1 LNFATKENRM
11 STTATTRQH
20 KVVSQAEWLAAREAL
35 LEKEK
40 AFTRERD
47 ALAAE
52 RRALP
57 WVKVEKNYVF
67 DTPSGKKTLAELF
80 DGRSQLLIYHLMF
93 APDWDA
99 ACLGCSYVSDHFD
112 GALQHLANRDVTLV
126 AVSRAPLAK
135 LLPFKQRM
143 GWRFRWY
150 SSFGT
155 DFNRDFHVAFTK
167 DEMAAS
173 KMYYNYKVQSFP
185 MEEGQGLSAFY
196 RVSGSVV
203 TDPAAEKDAAGNI
216 FHTYST
222 YGRGVEPFINAYNLL
237 DLAPKGR
244 DEQDQRPIP
253 MAWVRHHDKYD
264 SDYFAGEPA
273 TAASRTSTSSASPRS
288 NAHDCC
294 ARHS

>member
-1 LNFATKENRM
+1 M

-20 KVVSQAEWLAAREAL
+20 RVVSQEEWLAAREAL
-35 LEKEK
+35 LAKEK
-40 AFTRERD
+40 KLTLERD
-47 ALAAE
+47 ELAAA

-57 WVKVEKNYVF
+57 WVEVEKNYVF

-135 LLPFKQRM
+135 LLTFKLRM
-143 GWRFRWY
+143 GWRFKWY

-155 DFNRDFHVAFTK
+155 DFNRDFHVTFTG

-196 RVSGSVV
+196 
-203 TDPAAEKDAAGNI
+203 KDAAGSI

-222 YGRGVEPFINAYNLL
+222 YGRGVEPLINAYNLL

-244 DEQDQRPIP
+244 DEQDQKPIP

-264 SDYFAGEPA
+264 SDYFAGEPDS
-273 TAASRTSTSSASPRS
+273 TARTIAPNSTSFKS

-294 ARHS
+294 AQNHS

>member
-1 LNFATKENRM
+1 M
-11 STTATTRQH
+11 STTATRQH
-20 KVVSQAEWLAAREAL
+20 KVVSQEEWHTARKVL
-35 LEKEK
+35 LQKEKE
-40 AFTRERD
+40 FTRERD

-57 WVKVEKNYVF
+57 WIKVEKDYVF
-67 DTPSGKKTLAELF
+67 DAPDGKKTLADLF
-80 DGRSQLLIYHLMF
+80 DGRSQLLVYHLMF

-143 GWRFRWY
+143 GWRFKWY

-155 DFNRDFHVAFTK
+155 DFNRDFHVTFTK
-167 DEMAAS
+167 NEMAAG
-173 KMYYNYKVQSFP
+173 KMYYNYKIQSFP
-185 MEEGQGLSAFY
+185 MEEGQGISAFY
-196 RVSGSVV
+196 KDSV
-203 TDPAAEKDAAGNI
+203 GNI

-244 DEQDQRPIP
+244 DEQDQEPIP
-253 MAWVRHHDKYD
+253 MAWVRHHDKYENN
-264 SDYFAGEPA
+264 YFEPA
-273 TAASRTSTSSASPRS
+273 SSELATSIGSTAA
-288 NAHDCC
+288 DVCC
-294 ARHS
+294 SQPS

>member
-1 LNFATKENRM
+1 M
-11 STTATTRQH
+11 STTATRQH
-20 KVVSQAEWLAAREAL
+20 KVVSQEEWLAARKVL
-35 LEKEK
+35 LEREK
-40 AFTRERD
+40 KLTRERD
-47 ALAAE
+47 AIAAE

-57 WVKVEKNYVF
+57 WIKVKKDYVF
-67 DTPSGKKTLAELF
+67 DTPGGKKTLADLF
-80 DGRSQLLIYHLMF
+80 DGRSQLLVYHLMF

-143 GWRFRWY
+143 GWRFKWY

-155 DFNRDFHVAFTK
+155 DFNRDFHVTFTK
-167 DEMAAS
+167 TEMAAS
-173 KMYYNYKVQSFP
+173 KMYYNYKIQSFP
-185 MEEGQGLSAFY
+185 MEQGQGLSAFY
-196 RVSGSVV
+196 
-203 TDPAAEKDAAGNI
+203 KDSAGNI

-244 DEQDQRPIP
+244 DEQNQEPIP
-253 MAWVRHHDKYD
+253 IAWVRHHDKYENN
-264 SDYFAGEPA
+264 YFEPVSSELA
-273 TAASRTSTSSASPRS
+273 T
-288 NAHDCC
+288 
-294 ARHS
+294 

>member
-1 LNFATKENRM
+1 M
-11 STTATTRQH
+11 SATATRRH
-20 KVVSQAEWLAAREAL
+20 RVVSQKEWLAARKQL
-35 LEKEK
+35 LIQEKK
-40 AFTRERD
+40 LTRERD
-47 ALAAE
+47 ALAAR

-67 DTPSGKKTLAELF
+67 DTPVGKKTLGELF
-80 DGRSQLLIYHLMF
+80 EGRSQLLVYHLMF
-93 APDWDA
+93 APDWEA

-135 LLPFKQRM
+135 LLPFQQRM
-143 GWRFRWY
+143 GWRFKWY

-167 DEMAAS
+167 DELAAGR
-173 KMYYNYKVQSFP
+173 MYYNYKVQNFP
-185 MEEGQGLSAFY
+185 MEEGQGLSSFY
-196 RVSGSVV
+196 
-203 TDPAAEKDAAGNI
+203 KDAADSI

-244 DEQDQRPIP
+244 DELNQKPIP
-253 MAWVRHHDKYD
+253 MAWVRHHDNYET
-264 SDYFAGEPA
+264 DYFAGEPA
-273 TAASRTSTSSASPRS
+273 AALSESASAGQRPADS
-288 NAHDCC
+288 PQANVHDCC
-294 ARHS
+294 AHRNQPQT

>member
-1 LNFATKENRM
+1 M
-11 STTATTRQH
+11 STIPTTQKH
-20 KVVSQAEWLAAREAL
+20 KVVSQEEWLAARNEL
-35 LEKEK
+35 LAKEK
-40 AFTRERD
+40 KFTRERD
-47 ALAAE
+47 ALADE

-67 DTPSGKKTLAELF
+67 DTPSGKKTLGELF

-93 APDWDA
+93 APDWES

-143 GWRFRWY
+143 GWRFKWY

-155 DFNRDFHVAFTK
+155 DFNRDFHVTFTQ

-196 RVSGSVV
+196 
-203 TDPAAEKDAAGNI
+203 KDAAGI

-244 DEQDQRPIP
+244 DEQDQKPIP
-253 MAWVRHHDKYD
+253 MAWVRHHDKYE
-264 SDYFAGEPA
+264 SDYFANEPVLS
-273 TAASRTSTSSASPRS
+273 TAAAAASSTSSKS
-288 NAHDCC
+288 NTHDCC
-294 ARHS
+294 AQH

>member
-1 LNFATKENRM
+1 M
-11 STTATTRQH
+11 STTATRQH
-20 KVVSQAEWLAAREAL
+20 KVVSQQEWLAARKVL
-35 LEKEK
+35 LEREK
-40 AFTRERD
+40 KLTRERD
-47 ALAAE
+47 AIAAE

-57 WVKVEKNYVF
+57 WIKVKKDYVF
-67 DTPSGKKTLAELF
+67 DTPGGKKTLADLF
-80 DGRSQLLIYHLMF
+80 DGRSQLLVYHLMF

-143 GWRFRWY
+143 GWRFKWY

-155 DFNRDFHVAFTK
+155 DFNRDFHVTFTK
-167 DEMAAS
+167 NEMAAG
-173 KMYYNYKVQSFP
+173 KMYYNYKIQSFP
-185 MEEGQGLSAFY
+185 MEQGQGLSAFY
-196 RVSGSVV
+196 
-203 TDPAAEKDAAGNI
+203 KDSAGNI

-244 DEQDQRPIP
+244 DEQDQKPIP

-264 SDYFAGEPA
+264 SDYFASEPLSP
-273 TAASRTSTSSASPRS
+273 AASAAASCTSPKSS
-288 NAHDCC
+288 AHDCC
-294 ARHS
+294 ANHL

>member
-1 LNFATKENRM
+1 M
-11 STTATTRQH
+11 STTATTPHH
-20 KVVSQAEWLAAREAL
+20 KVVSQEEWLAARKQL

-40 AFTRERD
+40 QFTRERD

-57 WVKVEKNYVF
+57 WVKVVKDYVF
-67 DTPSGKKTLAELF
+67 DTPSGMKTLTDLF
-80 DGRSQLLIYHLMF
+80 DRRSQLLVYHLMF

-126 AVSRAPLAK
+126 AISRAPLAK

-143 GWRFRWY
+143 GWRFKWY

-155 DFNRDFHVAFTK
+155 DFNRDFHVTFTQ

-173 KMYYNYKVQSFP
+173 KMYYNYKVQGFP
-185 MEEGQGLSAFY
+185 MEEGQGLSAFCKNENGD
-196 RVSGSVV
+196 V
-203 TDPAAEKDAAGNI
+203 

-253 MAWVRHHDKYD
+253 MAWVRHHDKYE
-264 SDYFAGEPA
+264 SDYFAGI
-273 TAASRTSTSSASPRS
+273 SASPSPDNSHASSNSQAAASSKS

-294 ARHS
+294 AQH

>member
-1 LNFATKENRM
+1 M
-11 STTATTRQH
+11 SHTRAMEEHQI
-20 KVVSQAEWLAAREAL
+20 VSQDEWLAARKAL

-40 AFTRERD
+40 RLSRERD
-47 ALAAE
+47 VLTAE
-52 RRALP
+52 RRSLP

-67 DTPSGKKTLAELF
+67 DTPSGSKTLAELF
-80 DGRSQLLIYHLMF
+80 DGRSQLLVYHLMF

-99 ACLGCSYVSDHFD
+99 ACLGCCYVSDHFD

-126 AVSRAPLAK
+126 AVSRASLAK

-143 GWRFRWY
+143 GWRFKWY
-150 SSFGT
+150 SSFGS

-167 DEMAAS
+167 DELAAG

-196 RVSGSVV
+196 QDR
-203 TDPAAEKDAAGNI
+203 TGNV

-237 DLAPKGR
+237 DLAPQGR
-244 DEQDQRPIP
+244 DEQHQKPIP
-253 MAWVRHHDKYD
+253 MAWVRHHDQYQ
-264 SDYFAGEPA
+264 SDYFAGISASVTPGDLRPSPE
-273 TAASRTSTSSASPRS
+273 TAAPPTS

-294 ARHS
+294 AHHPI

>member
-1 LNFATKENRM
+1 M
-11 STTATTRQH
+11 STTATRRH
-20 KVVSQAEWLAAREAL
+20 KVVSQEEWLAARNQL
-35 LEKEK
+35 LLKEK
-40 AFTRERD
+40 KLTRERD

-57 WVKVEKNYVF
+57 WVKVEKNYFF
-67 DTPSGKKTLAELF
+67 DTPSGPKALAELF

-126 AVSRAPLAK
+126 AVSRAPIAK
-135 LLPFKQRM
+135 LLPFKRRM
-143 GWRFRWY
+143 GWRFKWY

-155 DFNRDFHVAFTK
+155 DFNRDFHVTFTK

-185 MEEGQGLSAFY
+185 MQEGHGLSAFY
-196 RVSGSVV
+196 
-203 TDPAAEKDAAGNI
+203 KDKRGDI

-222 YGRGVEPFINAYNLL
+222 YGRGVEPFITTYDLL
-237 DLAPKGR
+237 DVAPKGR
-244 DEQDQRPIP
+244 NERDLKPMP

-264 SDYFAGEPA
+264 SDYFANEPVA
-273 TAASRTSTSSASPRS
+273 SSAVQSASAAQGSVSAPKTPG
-288 NAHDCC
+288 HDCC
-294 ARHS
+294 AQYQQQRQHHKVSSS

>member
-1 LNFATKENRM
+1 M
-11 STTATTRQH
+11 STTATARHH
-20 KVVSQAEWLAAREAL
+20 KVVSQEEWLAARKQL
-35 LEKEK
+35 LLKEK
-40 AFTRERD
+40 KLTRERD

-57 WVKVEKNYVF
+57 WVKVEKNYF
-67 DTPSGKKTLAELF
+67 LDTPSGPKALAELF

-93 APDWDA
+93 APEWDA
-99 ACLGCSYVSDHFD
+99 ACLGCSYVCDHFD
-112 GALQHLANRDVTLV
+112 GALEHLANRDVTLV
-126 AVSRAPLAK
+126 AVSRAPIAK

-143 GWRFRWY
+143 GWRFKWY

-155 DFNRDFHVAFTK
+155 DFNRDFHVTFSK

-196 RVSGSVV
+196 KDEKGS
-203 TDPAAEKDAAGNI
+203 I

-222 YGRGVEPFINAYNLL
+222 YGRGVETFINAYNLL

-244 DEQDQRPIP
+244 DEQDQKPIP
-253 MAWVRHHDKYD
+253 MAWVRHHDKYG
-264 SDYFAGEPA
+264 SDYFANEPLA
-273 TAASRTSTSSASPRS
+273 PSAGVQSASAAQGPAS
-288 NAHDCC
+288 SPKSPAHDCC
-294 ARHS
+294 AQH

>member
-1 LNFATKENRM
+1 M
-11 STTATTRQH
+11 SHTRAMEEH
-20 KVVSQAEWLAAREAL
+20 RIVSQEEWLAARKAL

-40 AFTRERD
+40 RLSRERD
-47 ALAAE
+47 ALTAE

-57 WVKVEKNYVF
+57 WVKVEKSYVF
-67 DTPSGKKTLAELF
+67 DTPSGSKTLAELF
-80 DGRSQLLIYHLMF
+80 DGRSQLLVYHLMF

-99 ACLGCSYVSDHFD
+99 ACLGCCYVSDHFD

-143 GWRFRWY
+143 GWRFKWY
-150 SSFGT
+150 SSFDS

-167 DEMAAS
+167 DELAAG

-196 RVSGSVV
+196 Q
-203 TDPAAEKDAAGNI
+203 DQAGNV

-237 DLAPKGR
+237 DLAPQGR
-244 DEQDQRPIP
+244 GEQHQKPIP
-253 MAWVRHHDKYD
+253 MAWVRHHDRYE
-264 SDYFAGEPA
+264 SDYFAGISASA
-273 TAASRTSTSSASPRS
+273 TAADLCPSPETAAPPKSS
-288 NAHDCC
+288 AHDCC
-294 ARHS
+294 AHHPI

>member
-1 LNFATKENRM
+1 M
-11 STTATTRQH
+11 STTAATQQH
-20 KVVSQAEWLAAREAL
+20 KVVSQKEWLAAREAL

-40 AFTRERD
+40 AFARERD

-67 DTPSGKKTLAELF
+67 DTPNGKKTLSELF
-80 DGRSQLLIYHLMF
+80 DGRSQLLVYHLMF
-93 APDWDA
+93 APAWEA
-99 ACLGCSYVSDHFD
+99 ACLGCSYVADHFD

-135 LLPFKQRM
+135 LLAFKQRM
-143 GWRFRWY
+143 GWRFKWY

-155 DFNRDFHVAFTK
+155 DFNRDFHVTFTK

-173 KMYYNYKVQSFP
+173 QMYYNYKVQSFP
-185 MEEGQGLSAFY
+185 MEEGQGLSAFC
-196 RVSGSVV
+196 RVAGSVLA
-203 TDPAAEKDAAGNI
+203 DPAAEKDATGNI

-222 YGRGVEPFINAYNLL
+222 YARGVEPFINAYSLL
-237 DLAPKGR
+237 DVAPKGR
-244 DEQDQRPIP
+244 DEQDQNPIP

-264 SDYFAGEPA
+264 SDYFAGI
-273 TAASRTSTSSASPRS
+273 SASPSPENSHSSPNSRATASPKS
-288 NAHDCC
+288 NTHDCC
-294 ARHS
+294 AQH

>member
-1 LNFATKENRM
+1 M
-11 STTATTRQH
+11 GTTATTQQH
-20 KVVSQAEWLAAREAL
+20 KIVTPQEWLSAREAL

-67 DTPSGKKTLAELF
+67 DTPSGKKTLSELF
-80 DGRSQLLIYHLMF
+80 DGRSQLFIYHLMF
-93 APDWDA
+93 APHWEA

-143 GWRFRWY
+143 GWRFKWY

-155 DFNRDFHVAFTK
+155 DFNRDFHVTFTK

-185 MEEGQGLSAFY
+185 MEEGQGLSTFY
-196 RVSGSVV
+196 
-203 TDPAAEKDAAGNI
+203 KDAAGNI

-244 DEQDQRPIP
+244 DEQETSP

-264 SDYFAGEPA
+264 SDYFAGIPASPSPDNSNASSDSQA
-273 TAASRTSTSSASPRS
+273 TASPKS

-294 ARHS
+294 AQHS